1 METTRITQHDVVGIC
16 YGRKDEA
23 AYQVIDVVIVTA
35 GGTLE
40 LTLFSGLDVA
50 VPIVEIE
57 ESHGAGVHIAAIEM
71 RKGNV
76 VEHSARRDTDAFRQL
91 CDDIEEYLDDRAD
104 ADQPVGCSCPIP
116 NEEMSLL
123 VRLRRL
129 RRDRHEQV

>member
-40 LTLFSGLDVA
+40 LTLFSSADVA

-57 ESHGAGVHIAAIEM
+57 ESHGADVQLAAIEM
-71 RKGNV
+71 RKG
-76 VEHSARRDTDAFRQL
+76 A
-91 CDDIEEYLDDRAD
+91 I
-104 ADQPVGCSCPIP
+104 
-116 NEEMSLL
+116 
-123 VRLRRL
+123 
-129 RRDRHEQV
+129 